1 MSQPDEV
8 ILPENTLPPSSVVK
22 PTTPLTL
29 PWFIVKALLWLIPAF
44 YVWYAGRVVVA
55 EPVVALSRAF
65 FENFFTRITGSEWDS
80 HTLTVLTN
88 LTGRVN
94 ELGQVSLVTPEVNVL
109 LYLAGIPVAFALQ
122 RATGGK
128 GEWWK
133 HLALF
138 VFLIPGQ
145 MWGIVLDALRQLAWV
160 SGAEVAEQLGYSL
173 LGKNLIGLGY
183 QLGSLILPSLM
194 PVLGWLLFNRA
205 FVRSLIARRRSQSR

>member
-1 MSQPDEV
+1 MS
-8 ILPENTLPPSSVVK
+8 TLKKSSSK
-22 PTTPLTL
+22 SPLT
-29 PWFIVKALLWLIPAF
+29 WFIIKALLWLVPAF

-65 FENFFTRITGSEWDS
+65 FESFFTRITGSEWDS

-88 LTGRVN
+88 LTGSVN
-94 ELGQVSLVTPEVNVL
+94 DLGQVSLVTPEVNVL

-133 HLALF
+133 HLGLF
-138 VFLIPGQ
+138 VFLIPAQ
-145 MWGIVLDALRQLAWV
+145 MWGIVFDAMRQLAWV
-160 SGAEVAEQLGYSL
+160 SGAEVAEQLGYSML
-173 LGKNLIGLGY
+173 DRYLIGLAY

-194 PVLGWLLFNRA
+194 PVLGWLVFNRA
-205 FVRSLIARRRSQSR
+205 FVRSLIATRRSPIR